1 MNAFRLCIATLILL
15 LLPQQLAAYDFMVDG
30 LCYNRNSDGTSV
42 TVTYENSSSPRYS
55 NLCGDIII
63 PETVT
68 YSGTTYSVTTIGGG
82 AFSGCSGLISVNI
95 PNSVTT
101 ISGSAFYDCSGLT
114 SVTIP
119 NSVTTI
125 GNYAFSGCSGLT
137 SVNIGN
143 SVTSIGNY
151 AFSYCRGLTSVTIPN
166 SVTSIGGWAFSHCNG
181 LTSVTIP
188 NSVTSIGAE
197 AFSDCSGLTSV
208 NISDLASWCQISFSS
223 NNSNPLSCAHHLFLN
238 GTEVKDLVIP
248 NSVTTIGN
256 RAFEGCSGL
265 TSVTIPNSVTTIG
278 NDAFYECI

>member
-1 MNAFRLCIATLILL
+1 MTNQSVTVVMNAFRLCIATLILL

-166 SVTSIGGWAFSHCNG
+166 SVTSIG
-181 LTSVTIP
+181 
-188 NSVTSIGAE
+188 AE